1 MPLFDRY
8 FKPYADYSLRTTLS
22 EEDLKAAFE
31 KEFVPYNFR
40 SGFKAASDETGI
52 VFFRTSRPLVLRPGL
67 SGCNSLRG
75 RITIRYRKSED
86 SGNNVLHIVIAPPN
100 WSLFPW
106 IVFCFSVMTAGLL
119 ICAGIW
125 QAVYPLGMTVFLF
138 VFLAIG
144 RSMAEKEIPAIRREF
159 ECTLRFLEKLNREMN

>member
-8 FKPYADYSLRTTLS
+8 FKPYADYCLPTVFS
-22 EEDLKAAFE
+22 EADLKAAFE
-31 KEFVPYNFR
+31 KKFASYNFR

-52 VFFRTSRPLVLRPGL
+52 VFFRTSRPLVLRPVL
-67 SGCNSLRG
+67 SGRNSLRG
-75 RITIRYRKSED
+75 KITIRCKKTD
-86 SGNNVLHIVIAPPN
+86 GSGGNVLHIVITPPN

-106 IVFCFSVMTAGLL
+106 IVFCFSVMSAVLL
-119 ICAGIW
+119 ICAGMW

-159 ECTLRFLEKLNREMN
+159 ECTLRLLEKNPEMN